1 MKKLV
6 VSLFVLSSLISNAQ
20 QVDED
25 WKFRSVKAQ
34 FESIEV
40 EGFPIDQDSLRIYM
54 LEFINE
60 FRANLGIGPLRYD
73 SALNQGALNHAVY
86 LADRLELTHY
96 QTDTTSPYFTGHC
109 PVLRTGRNPAENA
122 AWSTYDKGDSMKD
135 LAYQLFLQ
143 WKGSPG
149 HKKNM
154 LFGDEFGFGVSVSKV
169 SALDPDFFPE
179 LWTPSQNMMA
189 VQTFN

>member
-6 VSLFVLSSLISNAQ
+6 VALFVLSSFISNAQ
-20 QVDED
+20 PVEEE

-60 FRANLGIGPLRYD
+60 FRAKKGIGPLRYD

-109 PVLRTGRNPAENA
+109 PSLRTGRNPAENA
-122 AWSTYDKGDSMKD
+122 AWSHYDKGDSMKH
-135 LAYQLFLQ
+135 LAYDLF
-143 WKGSPG
+143 KGWRNSPG
-149 HKKNM
+149 HRRNM

-179 LWTPSQNMMA
+179 LWTPSNHMMA

>member
-20 QVDED
+20 PVEEE

-60 FRANLGIGPLRYD
+60 FRAKKGIGPLRYD

-86 LADRLELTHY
+86 LADRLELTHL

-109 PVLRTGRNPAENA
+109 PSLRTGRNPAENA
-122 AWSTYDKGDSMKD
+122 AWSTYDKGDSMKH

-149 HKKNM
+149 HKRNM

>member
-6 VSLFVLSSLISNAQ
+6 VSLFVLSSFIINAQ
-20 QVDED
+20 PVEEE
-25 WKFRSVKAQ
+25 WKFKSVKAQ

-60 FRANLGIGPLRYD
+60 FRKENGVKPLRYD

-109 PVLRTGRNPAENA
+109 PSLRTGRNPAENA
-122 AWSTYDKGDSMKD
+122 AWSHYDKGDSMKH
-135 LAYQLFLQ
+135 LAYDLF
-143 WKGSPG
+143 KGWRNSSG
-149 HKKNM
+149 HRRNM